1 MDSKAWLFQKLAS
14 KTEKVLEVAKAFSE
28 KKASYPQ
35 KITAIKNRLLE
46 NYKFWASKTNDKSK
60 ARLEDIERDTNFI
73 KSIQNRQDN
82 LSNTEKER
90 IDLIIKKHSVSIY

>member
-1 MDSKAWLFQKLAS
+1 MDSKAWLFSKLAS

-28 KKASYPQ
+28 RKASYPQ

-46 NYKFWASKTNDKSK
+46 NYKFWASKSNDISK

-82 LSNTEKER
+82 LSNAEKER